1 MALNLDQKKAI
12 VSEVSDVARIAV
24 SAVTAINQGLTVKQ
38 MTQLRNKAR
47 SSGVYLRVVK
57 NTLAKRALSGTEFS
71 CLHDALVG
79 PTILAFSKQEPS
91 AAARLLR
98 DFIKDNEKMIVKS
111 LALGGKAYDGS
122 QLEAIAKLPTKD
134 EAISQLMATMKEP
147 IAKFVRTVQA
157 PHAKLVRTI
166 AAVSD
171 AKKATS

>member
-12 VSEVSDVARIAV
+12 VSEVSDVAKIAV
-24 SAVTAINQGLTVKQ
+24 SAVTADNKGLTVHD
-38 MTQLRNKAR
+38 MTRLRNNAR

-57 NTLAKRALSGTEFS
+57 NTLAKRALNDTEFS
-71 CLHDALVG
+71 CLNDALVG

-98 DFIKDNEKMIVKS
+98 DFIKDNEKLIVKS

-166 AAVSD
+166 AAVRD
-171 AKKATS
+171 AKQATS